1 MNGAIVRH
9 AYLPNVTLG
18 FLFIESHRW
27 ATLEEGWRRDPDGPG
42 GQRREGKLV
51 ESCVPDGS
59 YILRPHFSAKYPQG
73 VWALVNPTIGI
84 YAPGTRPAG
93 QTWGRD
99 AVLIHSGNSVEDIE
113 GCILIG
119 RSHVWSGKRWE
130 IQAGTS
136 RPALD
141 EMRALLGS
149 KEVHQ
154 LYIRP
159 TAGTSE
165 IDQ

>member
-1 MNGAIVRH
+1 MNLTLVRH

-18 FLFIESHRW
+18 QLFAASRAWCI
-27 ATLEEGWRRDPDGPG
+27 LEEGWRRDPDGPG

-59 YILRPHFSAKYPQG
+59 YILKPHFSAKYPQG
-73 VWALVNPTIGI
+73 VWTLVNPTLGV

-99 AVLIHSGNSVEDIE
+99 AVLIHRGNTTDDIE
-113 GCILIG
+113 GCLLIG
-119 RSHVWSGKRWE
+119 KRHGTLDGKPAVLESG
-130 IQAGTS
+130 T
-136 RPALD
+136 ALD
-141 EMRALLGS
+141 ELRALLGS
-149 KEVHQ
+149 KDSHQ

-165 IDQ
+165 LNQ